1 MEDIFKDDWL
11 ENSRKL
17 ALHNKLGKIISM
29 LTFGLISNA
38 KKIQYYSEECIKSE
52 KSLQRYNKLI
62 NEVEE
67 LDKPRGELVGIE
79 GVRVSK
85 PTYADIDLV
94 HKAGYGS
101 DWEVLTGQILERDDR
116 ECQEQDGYCNGALQV
131 HHKVPLSKG
140 GTNEL
145 ENLIT
150 LCKYHHSLKHE
161 HMRKTL

>member
-11 ENSRKL
+11 NNSRKL
-17 ALHNKLGKIISM
+17 ALHNKLGKIVSM
-29 LTFGLISNA
+29 LTFGLLSNT
-38 KKIQYYSEECIKSE
+38 KKIQYYSEECIRSE
-52 KSLQRYNKLI
+52 KSLKRYKKLI

-67 LDKPRGELVGIE
+67 LDKPHGESIEIE

-85 PTYADIDLV
+85 PTFADIGLV
-94 HKAGYGS
+94 HKAEYGI
-101 DWEVLTGQILERDDR
+101 DWEVLTGQILERDDC
-116 ECQEQDGYCNGALQV
+116 ECQEQDGYCDGVLQV

-145 ENLIT
+145 TNLIT